1 MAGKLAVVIFYD
13 AHGEDSGC
21 PPDQLGRYHFVCWDA
36 FAVASTAWPQQFPWD
51 REDIPL
57 FGVSPMPS
65 FSFIVYGDIQEN
77 YQGSH

>member
-1 MAGKLAVVIFYD
+1 M
-13 AHGEDSGC
+13 
-21 PPDQLGRYHFVCWDA
+21 
-36 FAVASTAWPQQFPWD
+36 ASTAWPQQFPWD